1 MLNTPEILKAP
12 AFPYHDWPE
21 NVPPS
26 QQLVALYLTLPSHRE
41 NVHRM
46 VELLKAGATAKAFMN
61 HPHLGLR
68 KLGNWHKDRAK
79 SFARAAHRG
88 PHSPELEEWPAIAW
102 HLGPCPL
109 FGRQASVHR
118 IDDLQSYTIGFLE
131 WADKGVQAV
140 EKASDKPES
149 GCKVKWQGKYIS
161 DHQLIDKLKSL
172 GIVKTELSVRKFRQ
186 NNKAK
191 HPNLDALHDAMLQKW
206 GALEA
211 AQAKPFKYLPDFLGD
226 APPVSGI
233 YFAHEWERLFKV
245 HKALRLSPLE
255 IQRKVALEL
264 EANISKTL
272 ARLGSESSPHR
283 ETLENELQAI
293 QGFIRKVRDKI
304 KNMTYKQAAY
314 LCSLNISENPDQQ
327 FQMQPIGF
335 HHKPAPPAPAVL
347 PFWADPAVKIC
358 TIADLEEWRAKAE
371 AGEDSA
377 YFRAKL
383 PYSQWFDGPALIQLE
398 KEREEQ
404 MQELF
409 EVINSQNTT

>member
-1 MLNTPEILKAP
+1 MLSTPEILKAP
-12 AFPYHDWPE
+12 SFPYHDWPE

-46 VELLKAGATAKAFMN
+46 VQLLKAGATTAKAFMN

-109 FGRQASVHR
+109 LGRQASVHR

-140 EKASDKPES
+140 EKAVDKPES

-161 DHQLIDKLKSL
+161 DCQLIDKLKSL
-172 GIVKTELSVRKFRQ
+172 GIVKTMEAIKQFRKNHRG
-186 NNKAK
+186 K
-191 HPNLDALHDAMLQKW
+191 PPDLDALHDTMLQKW

-226 APPVSGI
+226 APPLSGI
-233 YFAHEWERLFKV
+233 HPAHEWERLFKV

-264 EANISKTL
+264 EADISKTL
-272 ARLGSESSPHR
+272 ARLSSEASGYR
-283 ETLENELQAI
+283 NDLENELQRI
-293 QGFIRKVRDKI
+293 QEFIRKVRDKI
-304 KNMTYKQAAY
+304 KDMTYKQAAY

-327 FQMQPIGF
+327 FQMQPAGF
-335 HHKPAPPAPAVL
+335 HHKPKPPAPPPMEPKQA
-347 PFWADPAVKIC
+347 IS
-358 TIADLEEWRAKAE
+358 IAGDAE
-371 AGEDSA
+371 VNA
-377 YFRAKL
+377 
-383 PYSQWFDGPALIQLE
+383 AL
-398 KEREEQ
+398 KE
-404 MQELF
+404 LGL
-409 EVINSQNTT
+409 

>member
-1 MLNTPEILKAP
+1 MKNPPETLKAG

-21 NVPPS
+21 KVPPS

-46 VELLKAGATAKAFMN
+46 VQLLKAGATAKDFMN

-88 PHSPELEEWPAIAW
+88 PHSPELEVWPAIAW

-109 FGRQASVHR
+109 VGRQASVHR
-118 IDDLQSYTIGFLE
+118 IDDLRSYTIGFLE

-140 EKASDKPES
+140 EKAADKPES

-161 DHQLIDKLKSL
+161 DRQLIDKLKSL

-191 HPNLDALHDAMLQKW
+191 HPNLDALHEAMLQKW

-233 YFAHEWERLFKV
+233 HPVYEWERLFKV

-255 IQRKVALEL
+255 IQKKAALEL
-264 EANISKTL
+264 EADISKTL
-272 ARLGSESSPHR
+272 ARLGSEASGYKDS
-283 ETLENELQAI
+283 LENKLQI
-293 QGFIRKVRDKI
+293 VQGFIRKVRDKI
-304 KNMTYKQAAY
+304 RDMNYKKADY
-314 LCSLNISENPDQQ
+314 LNSLNISNDPDQK
-327 FQMQPIGF
+327 FQMTPVGF
-335 HHKPAPPAPAVL
+335 HHKPELSAPPSMKSKQP
-347 PFWADPAVKIC
+347 IS
-358 TIADLEEWRAKAE
+358 IAGDAE
-371 AGEDSA
+371 VNA
-377 YFRAKL
+377 
-383 PYSQWFDGPALIQLE
+383 AL
-398 KEREEQ
+398 KE
-404 MQELF
+404 LGL
-409 EVINSQNTT
+409 

>member
-1 MLNTPEILKAP
+1 
-12 AFPYHDWPE
+12 
-21 NVPPS
+21 
-26 QQLVALYLTLPSHRE
+26 
-41 NVHRM
+41 M
-46 VELLKAGATAKAFMN
+46 VQLLKAGATAKAFMN

-109 FGRQASVHR
+109 MGRQASVHR

-140 EKASDKPES
+140 EKAADKPES

-161 DHQLIDKLKSL
+161 DRQLIDKLKSL

-186 NNKAK
+186 NNKTK
-191 HPNLDALHDAMLQKW
+191 HPDLDALHDAMLQKW

-226 APPVSGI
+226 APPVAGI
-233 YFAHEWERLFKV
+233 HPAHEWERLFKV

-272 ARLGSESSPHR
+272 ARIGSDASVYR
-283 ETLENELQAI
+283 ERLENDLQI
-293 QGFIRKVRDKI
+293 TQGFIRKVHDKI
-304 KNMTYKQAAY
+304 RDMTLKQAHH
-314 LCSLNISENPDQQ
+314 LDSLHISENPDQQ
-327 FQMQPIGF
+327 FQMQPVGF
-335 HHKPAPPAPAVL
+335 HHKPAPPAPAAL
-347 PFWADPAVKIC
+347 PLWADPAVKIC
-358 TIADLEEWRAKAE
+358 TIADLEEWRAKANT
-371 AGEDSA
+371 GEESA

-398 KEREEQ
+398 KEHQESMDQ
-404 MQELF
+404 MVNSAMKELGL
-409 EVINSQNTT
+409 

>member
-1 MLNTPEILKAP
+1 MLNPPDTLKAP

-26 QQLVALYLTLPSHRE
+26 QQLVALYLTFPSHRD

-46 VELLKAGATAKAFMN
+46 VQLLKAGATAKDFRN

-109 FGRQASVHR
+109 MGRQASVHR
-118 IDDLQSYTIGFLE
+118 IDDLQSYTLGFLE
-131 WADKGVQAV
+131 WADKEVQAV
-140 EKASDKPES
+140 EKAADKPES

-161 DHQLIDKLKSL
+161 DRQLIDKLHSL
-172 GIVKTELSVRKFRQ
+172 GIPCTDNRIKQFRKNHRT
-186 NNKAK
+186 K

-233 YFAHEWERLFKV
+233 HSADAWERIFKT

-264 EANISKTL
+264 EADISKTL
-272 ARLGSESSPHR
+272 ARLGSEPSSHKDQ
-283 ETLENELQAI
+283 LDNELQKV
-293 QGFIRKVRDKI
+293 QGFIRKVRDHI
-304 KNMTYKQAAY
+304 KDMTYKQADF

-327 FQMQPIGF
+327 FQMQPVGF
-335 HHKPAPPAPAVL
+335 HHKPAPIPTPPAPEPQKMTFAGDAEVHAL
-347 PFWADPAVKIC
+347 LWHLDGIYP
-358 TIADLEEWRAKAE
+358 TYEEALAAYH
-371 AGEDSA
+371 AGAHIKPVGD
-377 YFRAKL
+377 
-383 PYSQWFDGPALIQLE
+383 
-398 KEREEQ
+398 
-404 MQELF
+404 
-409 EVINSQNTT
+409 